1 MATQSENCEKWID
14 KYTDLQRIKNA
25 SDRDAEIDYQITIA
39 KANLQALGIPT
50 EDLEIKKQ

>member
-14 KYTDLQRIKNA
+14 KYTDLQRIKVA
-25 SDRDAEIDYQITIA
+25 SDRDAEIDYQLSIA

-50 EDLEIKKQ
+50 ENLEIKK